1 MPFQIPPNIYQ
12 YLPGYMQQGGAA
24 AGPKWSTTNPFR
36 TVEGAGSFGGGNN
49 ASAGQLYNHFNRK
62 VGVDRLNGLNSKIA
76 DYGLRPAQRPQ
87 SFEDFLNR
95 RNPAVP
101 ETPAPTD
108 PATPTT
114 PTVPGLPPGFPFN
127 LPPGFQMPSFLQ
139 NYMQQQNQP
148 ATQPMPSEPL
158 PKNIDF
164 SKIIPFVPGSIQQQT
179 QPPAAQTQMN
189 GLMTNFVK
197 PQPAQP
203 LPQGANHGQ
212 MNQNGGGQAP
222 PWAMQAPQLPQFNAS
237 IFNIPQQMPQ
247 QPNMSNLRGGKFI

>member
-1 MPFQIPPNIYQ
+1 MPFQIPPNIFQ
-12 YLPGYMQQGGAA
+12 NYLPGGAA

-62 VGVDRLNGLNSKIA
+62 AGVDRLNGLNSRIA

-95 RNPAVP
+95 RNPAAP
-101 ETPAPTD
+101 ETPAN
-108 PATPTT
+108 PANPTT

-127 LPPGFQMPSFLQ
+127 LPPGFQMPQFLQ

-148 ATQPMPSEPL
+148 AVTPMPSEPM
-158 PKNIDF
+158 PKDIDF

-197 PQPAQP
+197 QQPTQP

-212 MNQNGGGQAP
+212 ANPNGASQPAQWGQ
-222 PWAMQAPQLPQFNAS
+222 MPQVPQFNPS
-237 IFNIPQQMPQ
+237 IFNIPQPMPQ

>member
-12 YLPGYMQQGGAA
+12 YLPGYMQQGAAA

-62 VGVDRLNGLNSKIA
+62 VGVDRLNGIESRIA

-95 RNPAVP
+95 RNPAAP
-101 ETPAPTD
+101 ETPTD
-108 PATPTT
+108 PANPTTPTT

-127 LPPGFQMPSFLQ
+127 LPPGFQLPQFLQ

-148 ATQPMPSEPL
+148 VPEPMP
-158 PKNIDF
+158 KNVDF
-164 SKIIPFVPGSIQQQT
+164 SKTIPFMPGSIQQQV

-197 PQPAQP
+197 PQPTQP
-203 LPQGANHGQ
+203 LPQGANH
-212 MNQNGGGQAP
+212 
-222 PWAMQAPQLPQFNAS
+222 MQAPQVPQFDPS
-237 IFNIPQQMPQ
+237 IFNMQPQMQQMMRPR
-247 QPNMSNLRGGKFI
+247 PMGV

>member
-1 MPFQIPPNIYQ
+1 MPFQIPPNIFQ
-12 YLPGYMQQGGAA
+12 NYLPGGAA

-62 VGVDRLNGLNSKIA
+62 VGVDRLNGLNSRIA

-95 RNPAVP
+95 RNPAAP
-101 ETPAPTD
+101 ETPTD
-108 PATPTT
+108 PANPTT

-127 LPPGFQMPSFLQ
+127 LPPGFELPQFLQ

-148 ATQPMPSEPL
+148 VPEPMP
-158 PKNIDF
+158 KDIDF

-203 LPQGANHGQ
+203 LPQGANH
-212 MNQNGGGQAP
+212 
-222 PWAMQAPQLPQFNAS
+222 MQAPQVPQFDPS
-237 IFNIPQQMPQ
+237 IFNIPQPMPQ
-247 QPNMSNLRGGKFI
+247 R

>member
-1 MPFQIPPNIYQ
+1 MPFQIPPNIFQ

-62 VGVDRLNGLNSKIA
+62 VGVDRLNGLESRIA

-95 RNPAVP
+95 RNPAAP

-108 PATPTT
+108 PANPTT

-127 LPPGFQMPSFLQ
+127 LPPGFQLPQFLQ

-148 ATQPMPSEPL
+148 VPEPMP
-158 PKNIDF
+158 KDIDF
-164 SKIIPFVPGSIQQQT
+164 SKTIPFMPGSIQQQT
-179 QPPAAQTQMN
+179 QPPQAQTQMN

-197 PQPAQP
+197 PQPTQP
-203 LPQGANHGQ
+203 LPQGADHGQ
-212 MNQNGGGQAP
+212 MNPNQQGFNTTAS
-222 PWAMQAPQLPQFNAS
+222 WSMQAPQVPQFDPS
-237 IFNIPQQMPQ
+237 IFNIPQPMP
-247 QPNMSNLRGGKFI
+247 R